1 MGITIGDTIELSNG
15 LTAENT
21 YGCIG
26 NESVVLNK
34 IRTPIYSDRV
44 DEVTDE
50 NGIIET
56 MATAITGYTETYQLN
71 GRGVIWVNKE
81 KRTNNSRHLKY
92 ENISITYTDSTFL
105 SSNPYTLLYA
115 KWSENFTSVTDDL

>member
-34 IRTPIYSDRV
+34 IRTPIYSERV

-92 ENISITYTDSTFL
+92 ENISITYEKKL
-105 SSNPYTLLYA
+105 P
-115 KWSENFTSVTDDL
+115 

>member
-1 MGITIGDTIELSNG
+1 
-15 LTAENT
+15 
-21 YGCIG
+21 
-26 NESVVLNK
+26 
-34 IRTPIYSDRV
+34 
-44 DEVTDE
+44 
-50 NGIIET
+50 

-105 SSNPYTLLYA
+105 SSNLYTLLYA

>member
-34 IRTPIYSDRV
+34 VRTPIYSEIV

-50 NGIIET
+50 NGTIPQTPE
-56 MATAITGYTETYQLN
+56 MTGYTETYQLN

-105 SSNPYTLLYA
+105 SSNLS
-115 KWSENFTSVTDDL
+115 KKR